1 MSFEHDLTDFLNND
15 SIKEKIKF
23 INKNN
28 IKKPLYT
35 NNIPKKY
42 IISKDGKITEIK
54 ENKDEF
60 FGRVKESDETIKPIN

>member
-1 MSFEHDLTDFLNND
+1 MSFEHNLTDFLNSD

-23 INKNN
+23 SKN
-28 IKKPLYT
+28 IKEPLYI

-42 IISKDGKITEIK
+42 IIHKDGKITEIK

-60 FGRVKESDETIKPIN
+60 FGRVKESDETIKQIN

>member
-1 MSFEHDLTDFLNND
+1 MSFERNLTDFLNSD

-23 INKNN
+23 NKN

>member
-1 MSFEHDLTDFLNND
+1 MSFEHNLTDFLNSD
-15 SIKEKIKF
+15 SIKEKTKF
-23 INKNN
+23 NKNN
-28 IKKPLYT
+28 VKKPLYT

-42 IISKDGKITEIK
+42 IIHKDGKITEIK

>member
-1 MSFEHDLTDFLNND
+1 MSFEHNLTDFLNSD

-23 INKNN
+23 SKN
-28 IKKPLYT
+28 IKKPLYI

-42 IISKDGKITEIK
+42 IIHKDGKITEIK

-60 FGRVKESDETIKPIN
+60 FGRVKESDKTIKPIN

>member
-1 MSFEHDLTDFLNND
+1 MSFEHNLTDFLNSD

-23 INKNN
+23 SKN
-28 IKKPLYT
+28 IKKPLYI

-42 IISKDGKITEIK
+42 IIHKDGKITEIK